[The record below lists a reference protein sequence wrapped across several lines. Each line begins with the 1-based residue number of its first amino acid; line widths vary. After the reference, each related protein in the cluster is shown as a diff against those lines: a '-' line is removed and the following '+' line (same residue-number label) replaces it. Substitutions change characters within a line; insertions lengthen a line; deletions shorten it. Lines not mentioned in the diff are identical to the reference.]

1 MLIPYQCKHYP
12 ADQSE
17 TNKKNIMGGAHP
29 TSQKNLRLTCLSI
42 ATSKRKPLISTQQ
55 ELKDNM

>member
-1 MLIPYQCKHYP
+1 MNIIFYKQLI
-12 ADQSE
+12 
-17 TNKKNIMGGAHP
+17 NKSTKQIMGGAHP

-42 ATSKRKPLISTQQ
+42 ATSKLKPLISTQQ